1 MAFISIIIPIYNVA
15 PYLRECLDS
24 VLAQTFTDWEAICVD
39 DGSTDGSGAILDEY
53 AASDQRFRVV
63 HKKNE
68 GVGATRNSALDVA
81 KGNWICFLD
90 GDDVWHKEF
99 LATFLSA
106 ISKYPGE
113 RCFRVGYNRFSGGE
127 VIGWSSPEGIS
138 FRKIDI
144 SRSIEM
150 RDFFFFFFCCYVYRR
165 DLFDG
170 IRFPRYIRG
179 EDRWVINKMQLER
192 LDSIVAADARLYGYR
207 QRKGSAMRSVPST
220 QVILDEM
227 DHRRD
232 IVKMI
237 ETSSKNVVYAGSG
250 WLEEYFT
257 DIVGL
262 LIADK
267 PSEDQSRL
275 WAEWFVCIDEMRKAK
290 GLSCR
295 TKCIY
300 WVCCRLHYRLVW
312 WLICYAWPWY
322 KTYGIVPRGIRKM
335 IRYVR

>member
-1 MAFISIIIPIYNVA
+1 MPPFFSIIIPVYNVA

-24 VLAQTFTDWEAICVD
+24 VLAQTFIDWEAICVD

-53 AASDQRFRVV
+53 AARDKRFRVI
-63 HKKNE
+63 HKQNE
-68 GVGATRNSALDVA
+68 GVGVARNYALDVA
-81 KGNWICFLD
+81 KGKWICFLD

-127 VIGWSSPEGIS
+127 LIGWSSPEGIS

-207 QRKGSAMRSVPST
+207 QRKGSAMSTAPSL
-220 QVILDEM
+220 QVLCDEM
-227 DHRRD
+227 DHRLD
-232 IVKMI
+232 IMEMI
-237 ETSSKNVVYAGSG
+237 DRSAKVVAYAGDW

-257 DIVGL
+257 KSLPMMFTAQSNICKVKREWRNRLSRLRKCRGLSKTGKFLMWLYSSRVLSPIGDFIVFGRVGL
-262 LIADK
+262 
-267 PSEDQSRL
+267 RH
-275 WAEWFVCIDEMRKAK
+275 CISKISYIVRF
-290 GLSCR
+290 CR
-295 TKCIY
+295 
-300 WVCCRLHYRLVW
+300 
-312 WLICYAWPWY
+312 
-322 KTYGIVPRGIRKM
+322 GM
-335 IRYVR
+335 VR